1 MGYVMYGKV
10 FGNLTIISANHMIK
24 IEGNA
29 RKRNKYW
36 LCRCKC
42 GVEKYVSGR
51 RLVAGKTKSCG
62 CLKGHAPRTK
72 NPNAVINR
80 AELKETL
87 ASYHNMLTRCY
98 NEKSDRYKNYGG
110 RGITVCERWR
120 SSFEDFL
127 ADMGM
132 RPQGT
137 TIGRED
143 NNGNYELGNVRWET
157 DMQQRYN
164 KSTTAVVTH

>member
-1 MGYVMYGKV
+1 VVAEPGIILIIQDVSGEFLKTRWDANPPEKKTPSLYFPLFFRLVAPLNYFTSRKYTVYSLYVQRIMGYVMYGKV

-72 NPNAVINR
+72 NPIAKVKI
-80 AELKETL
+80 
-87 ASYHNMLTRCY
+87 
-98 NEKSDRYKNYGG
+98 
-110 RGITVCERWR
+110 
-120 SSFEDFL
+120 
-127 ADMGM
+127 
-132 RPQGT
+132 
-137 TIGRED
+137 
-143 NNGNYELGNVRWET
+143 
-157 DMQQRYN
+157 
-164 KSTTAVVTH
+164 